1 METEELVEKPGKAL
15 KAESKGDRERNIISE
30 GVSQYINRELSWVRF
45 NRRVLDEALDKSK
58 PLLERVKFMA
68 IYANNLDEFFM
79 IRVSGLIRQLRN
91 GVVNLPPDGMTPVEQ
106 LAAIRKALMVDIKRQ
121 INFWHN
127 DMLHDLRANGIEI
140 LEFDELKDKQRRY
153 LDNYFKNEIFP
164 TLTPLAFDPG
174 HPFPHISNLSLNFA
188 LALQDEDGNELFARL
203 KIPESFPRLI
213 QLPTDTED
221 KMEKMGLRQSASV
234 DKFIWVE
241 DIIEANLGMLFP
253 GMRIKD
259 AVLFR
264 VTRDAD
270 FEIESDEAEDLLH
283 SIVESVDRRRF
294 GSAVR
299 LQISK
304 DAPKHIREIL
314 TRNLELDPFQ
324 VYALKNPVGLSSLMQ
339 LCKLER
345 PDLKYPPFTPAN
357 PVELSDPRGIFSA
370 IAARDI
376 LLYHP
381 YDSFK
386 PVADFIR
393 EASRDP
399 NVLAIKQTLYRTGTN
414 SPIVEALK
422 EACQRGKQVAALVE
436 LKARFDE
443 ENNIGWAR
451 ALESAGVHV
460 VYGLIGLKTH
470 AKLCMVVRREK
481 GGIRRYAHL
490 GTGNYNAV
498 TAGIYTDFGIFTA
511 NPEIGAD
518 VSDLFNVLTGYSKQ
532 TEYRKLLVAPKTL
545 RREIISRINREIAC
559 HRQNG
564 GGHMIFKLN
573 AISDKES
580 IDSLYRASQAGV
592 KVDLQV
598 RGICCL
604 RPGVANLSENITV
617 TSIVGRFLEHTRAFY
632 FRNGGDEELYL
643 GSADLM
649 PRNLDRRVECLYP
662 VEDASLRRR
671 IIDVILPVHLRDNVQ
686 CSELEPSGEYRRLT
700 PPEGGFAMDS
710 QLWMIDNSGME
721 RSDDCPA

>member
-1 METEELVEKPGKAL
+1 MEAGEPAKGADKAL
-15 KAESKGDRERNIISE
+15 KLERKQGGGENGSE
-30 GVSQYINRELSWVRF
+30 RAVRYINRELSWVRF
-45 NRRVLDEALDKSK
+45 NSRVLDEALDRSK
-58 PLLERVKFMA
+58 PLLERVKFMS
-68 IYANNLDEFFM
+68 IFANNLDEFFM
-79 IRVSGLIRQLRN
+79 IRVSGLIRQLRD

-106 LAAIRKALMVDIKRQ
+106 LAAIRKAIIADVKRQ
-121 INFWHN
+121 GDHWRGE
-127 DMLHDLRANGIEI
+127 MLRELRDSGIEI
-140 LEFDELKDKQRRY
+140 LGFGDLKDKQRRY
-153 LDNYFKNEIFP
+153 IDNYFKGEIFP

-188 LALQDEDGNELFARL
+188 LALRDECGRELFARL

-213 QLPTDTED
+213 PLPDDSEG
-221 KMEKMGLRQSASV
+221 KMERMGLRQSARV
-234 DKFIWVE
+234 DKFIWLE
-241 DIIEANLGMLFP
+241 DVIKANLGMLFP
-253 GMRIKD
+253 GMRIVD
-259 AVLFR
+259 AALFR

-299 LQISK
+299 LQIEK
-304 DAPKHIREIL
+304 EAPKHIRGIL
-314 TRNLELDPFQ
+314 TRNLELDLFQ
-324 VYALKNPVGLSSLMQ
+324 VYSMKNPVGLSSVMQ
-339 LCKLER
+339 LFKLDR
-345 PDLKYPPFTPAN
+345 PDLKFPPFTPRV
-357 PVELSDPRGIFSA
+357 PLELSEPRGIFEA
-370 IAARDI
+370 IAERDI

-399 NVLAIKQTLYRTGTN
+399 GVLAIKQTLYRTGTN

-451 ALESAGVHV
+451 SLESAGVHV
-460 VYGLIGLKTH
+460 VYGLPGLKTH

-481 GGIRRYAHL
+481 GGIRRYVHL

-498 TAGIYTDFGIFTA
+498 TAGIYTDFGLFTA

-532 TEYRKLLVAPKTL
+532 TEYRKLLVAPHTL
-545 RREIISRINREIAC
+545 RGEIISRIDREIESHGLC
-559 HRQNG
+559 G
-564 GGHMIFKLN
+564 GGHLIFKLN
-573 AISDKES
+573 AVSDRES
-580 IDSLYRASQAGV
+580 IDALYRASMAGV
-592 KVDLQV
+592 KIDLQV

-604 RPGVANLSENITV
+604 RPGAAELSENTTV

-649 PRNLDRRVECLYP
+649 TRNLDRRVECLYP

-671 IIDVILPVHLRDNVQ
+671 IMESILPVHLRDNIQ
-686 CSELEPSGEYRRLT
+686 CSELESSGGYRRLV
-700 PPEGGFAMDS
+700 PPDGGPAVDS
-710 QLWMIDNSGME
+710 QRWMIESPGMGIP
-721 RSDDCPA
+721 DDLQA